1 MKNLWDT
8 EPVLI
13 LGAVQAI
20 LALFV
25 SFGLDLTADQT
36 AAIVAAS
43 AAVLS
48 VVVRRKVTPE

>member
-1 MKNLWDT
+1 MKNLWNA

-20 LALFV
+20 VALAV
-25 SFGLDLTADQT
+25 SFGLDLTTEQVGAIT
-36 AAIVAAS
+36 AAA

-48 VVVRRKVTPE
+48 VVARRKVTPE